1 MLGDPL
7 QQTSAIDM
15 GRRESFS
22 SVSALRSALWKSLQD
37 MFAYPEKSEG
47 EIAGTIRGS
56 VAEQYELEQML
67 TVLRISP
74 LLTRARRA
82 HERWVGLP
90 FTLYYEGRLWSGTI
104 DLAFIADD
112 AWSIGYVLLDPSSID
127 QVRVTSD
134 ASTTPLFL
142 HAFALERLTE
152 RLVQD
157 VTLVDGRSG
166 EMMPFPWGATERHSL
181 ALELAR
187 PSTVGGAVQ

>member
-1 MLGDPL
+1 
-7 QQTSAIDM
+7 
-15 GRRESFS
+15 
-22 SVSALRSALWKSLQD
+22 

-47 EIAGTIRGS
+47 EIAGAVRGS
-56 VAEQYELEQML
+56 VAERHELEQML
-67 TVLRISP
+67 TVLRITP
-74 LLTRARRA
+74 LLTRACEAR
-82 HERWVGLP
+82 ERWVGLP
-90 FTLYYEGRLWSGTI
+90 FTLYHEGQLWSGTI

-112 AWSIGYVLLDPSSID
+112 TWSIGYFLLDPSFTD
-127 QVRVTSD
+127 QVQVTSD

-166 EMMPFPWGATERHSL
+166 KMMPFSWGAAERHSL

-187 PSTVGGAVQ
+187 SPTIGGTVQ